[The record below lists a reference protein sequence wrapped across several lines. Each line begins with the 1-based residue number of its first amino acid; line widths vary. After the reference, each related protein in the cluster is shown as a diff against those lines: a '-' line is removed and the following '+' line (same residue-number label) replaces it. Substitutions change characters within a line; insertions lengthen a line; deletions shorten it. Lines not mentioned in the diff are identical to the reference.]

1 MEPKFLDSKSGDF
14 HSSSENLYGD
24 DRFKFGLLAERVAR
38 FLGTPKYIFAQ
49 TVIIFGWLVWNAFGF
64 HTFDN
69 YPFAFLI
76 LVVSLQ
82 AAYAGPLI
90 LLAQTR
96 QDTRENRREIAENIH
111 REKLDADL
119 AVRTDQIYHLLM
131 DVHGVM
137 MELDEFIEEEVHNY
151 TVKEDK
157 WRKFEDSEDY

>member
-1 MEPKFLDSKSGDF
+1 MGSILQADELSITTVPTSANFGAHSNEIAPPAEKIAMSGSL
-14 HSSSENLYGD
+14 SS
-24 DRFKFGLLAERVAR
+24 
-38 FLGTPKYIFAQ
+38 
-49 TVIIFGWLVWNAFGF
+49 
-64 HTFDN
+64 
-69 YPFAFLI
+69 
-76 LVVSLQ
+76 

-119 AVRTDQIYHLLM
+119 AVRTDQIYHLLI

-137 MELDEFIEEEVHNY
+137 MELDEFIEEVHNY

-157 WRKFEDSEDY
+157 WQKSENGNYEHQKK